1 MRLFVPA
8 TLTMLETLL
17 EDGRMP
23 VRSGTAFAA
32 TPALVES
39 YSEGDAEEI
48 EHVAFLEAARA
59 SLRLLGGEVDAGAAH
74 ATHPYRRVVV
84 SVDVPDDEVVLRPDL
99 DTSVVRLDRPGAGGT
114 VASAEV
120 AAVHV
125 DLAGAVDLVRAAVD
139 AVDRAD
145 LGDEDAELTVGD
157 ALDADLAWYDPV
169 ELPFLLSL
177 L

>member
-8 TLTMLETLL
+8 TLAMLETLL
-17 EDGRMP
+17 DSGEMP

-32 TPALVES
+32 TPALIES
-39 YSEGDAEEI
+39 YAEGDIEEI

-59 SLRLLGGEVDAGAAH
+59 SLRLIGGEVDAGAAH
-74 ATHPYRRVVV
+74 ETHPYRRVVV
-84 SVDVPDDEVVLRPDL
+84 SVDVPDERVRLRPDL
-99 DTSVVRLDRPGAGGT
+99 DTAVVRVDGASVT
-114 VASAEV
+114 TAEI

-125 DLAGAVDLVRAAVD
+125 DLAGAVELVERAVE

-157 ALDADLAWYDPV
+157 ALDADLAWYDVV
-169 ELPFLLSL
+169 ELPFLMSL

>member
-8 TLTMLETLL
+8 TLPMLEVLL
-17 EDGRMP
+17 AEGEMP

-32 TPALVES
+32 TPALIES
-39 YSEGDAEEI
+39 YAAGDLEEI

-59 SLRLLGGEVDAGAAH
+59 SLRLLGGEIDSGSAH
-74 ATHPYRRVVV
+74 ETHPHRRVVV
-84 SVDVPDDEVVLRPDL
+84 SVDLPDERFELRPDL
-99 DTSVVRLDRPGAGGT
+99 DTAVVRLVGGGT
-114 VASAEV
+114 VSTADI

-125 DLAGAVDLVRAAVD
+125 DLAGAAEVVADAIE

-157 ALDADLAWYDPV
+157 ALDVDLAWYDAV

>member
-1 MRLFVPA
+1 MRLFIPA
-8 TLTMLETLL
+8 TLPMLETLL
-17 EDGRMP
+17 ADGSMP

-39 YSEGDAEEI
+39 YAEGDLEEI

-59 SLRLLGGEVDAGAAH
+59 SLRLLGGELDSGAAH
-74 ATHPYRRVVV
+74 AKHPHRRVVV
-84 SVDVPDDEVVLRPDL
+84 SVDLPDERITVRPDL
-99 DTSVVRLDRPGAGGT
+99 DTAVVRISGPAVTTQDI
-114 VASAEV
+114 

-125 DLAGAVDLVRAAVD
+125 DLEGAAELVEAAVE

-157 ALDADLAWYDPV
+157 ALDVDLAWYDAV
-169 ELPFLLSL
+169 ELPFLLTL

>member
-1 MRLFVPA
+1 MRIFIPA
-8 TLTMLETLL
+8 TLRMLETLV
-17 EDGRMP
+17 DGSAMP

-32 TPALVES
+32 TPALIES
-39 YSEGDAEEI
+39 YAEGDLEEI

-59 SLRLLGGEVDAGAAH
+59 SIRLLSGELDSDAAH
-74 ATHPYRRVVV
+74 TEHPYRRVVI
-84 SVDVPDDEVVLRPDL
+84 SADVDDDDHTLRPDL
-99 DTSVVRLDRPGAGGT
+99 DTAVVRLADPTLPIA
-114 VASAEV
+114 AV

-125 DLAGAVDLVRAAVD
+125 DLASAVEKVSEAIDVVD
-139 AVDRAD
+139 AAD

-157 ALDADLAWYDPV
+157 ALDHDLAWYDSA

>member
-1 MRLFVPA
+1 MRVFVPA
-8 TLTMLETLL
+8 TLPMLETLRD
-17 EDGRMP
+17 ESVMP

-39 YSEGDAEEI
+39 YSEGDREEI

-59 SLRLLGGEVDAGAAH
+59 SLRLLGDEIDSGAAH
-74 ATHPYRRVVV
+74 EAHPDRRVVV
-84 SVDVPDDEVVLRPDL
+84 SADIPDERVELRPDL
-99 DTSVVRLDRPGAGGT
+99 DTAVVRLSPAT
-114 VASAEV
+114 VGIDEV

-125 DLAGAVDLVRAAVD
+125 DLLGATDAVRAAVD

-157 ALDADLAWYDPV
+157 ALDADMAWYDPA
-169 ELPFLLSL
+169 ELPFLVEL

>member
-8 TLTMLETLL
+8 TLAMLETLL
-17 EDGRMP
+17 AEGEMP

-32 TPALVES
+32 TPALIES
-39 YSEGDAEEI
+39 YAEGDTEEI

-59 SLRLLGGEVDAGAAH
+59 SLRLLGGELDSGAAH
-74 ATHPYRRVVV
+74 EAHPYRRVVV
-84 SVDVPDDEVVLRPDL
+84 SVDVPDEDVRPRPDL
-99 DTSVVRLDRPGAGGT
+99 DTAVVRLTRGT
-114 VASAEV
+114 VAMSEV

-125 DLAGAVDLVRAAVD
+125 DLAGAVDLVRDAVE

-157 ALDADLAWYDPV
+157 ALDVDLAWYDAV

>member
-1 MRLFVPA
+1 MRLFIPA

-17 EDGRMP
+17 DAGEMP
-23 VRSGTAFAA
+23 VRSGTTFAA
-32 TPALVES
+32 TPALIES
-39 YSEGDAEEI
+39 YAEGDMEEI

-59 SLRLLGGEVDAGAAH
+59 SLRLLGGELDSGTAH
-74 ATHPYRRVVV
+74 EAHPYRRVVV
-84 SVDVPDDEVVLRPDL
+84 SVDAPDERVQLRPDL
-99 DTSVVRLDRPGAGGT
+99 DTAVVRLTGGT
-114 VASAEV
+114 VETADI

-125 DLAGAVDLVRAAVD
+125 DLAGAVDLVKDAIE

-157 ALDADLAWYDPV
+157 ALDVDLAWYDAV
-169 ELPFLLSL
+169 ELPFLLTL

>member
-1 MRLFVPA
+1 MRLFIPA
-8 TLTMLETLL
+8 TLPMLETLL
-17 EDGRMP
+17 AEGQMP

-39 YSEGDAEEI
+39 YAEGDTEEI
-48 EHVAFLEAARA
+48 EHVAYLEAARA
-59 SLRLLGGEVDAGAAH
+59 SLRLLGGEIDAGSAH
-74 ATHPYRRVVV
+74 SSHPYRRVVV
-84 SVDVPDDEVVLRPDL
+84 SVDLPDERVELRPDL
-99 DTSVVRLDRPGAGGT
+99 DTAVVRLSGAT
-114 VASAEV
+114 VQTSDI

-125 DLAGAVDLVRAAVD
+125 DLAGAVDVVRDAIE

-157 ALDADLAWYDPV
+157 ALDVDLAWYDAV